1 MSAFDRDRIAL
12 AFQKALRVPRDRLYG
27 RPDDHQVPHSIPES
41 ALTPYLGFVGRGYRQ
56 GGTLLVA
63 ANPGGGGDSQSKTDG
78 DAHLEKALLALRDAH
93 PPQSGGLAA
102 LLDEAASA
110 YIEQVKVIPLQRI
123 IYPVLKAAKV
133 DLADI
138 AFLNVFPYRTRD
150 NAPPPSRLVRVASN
164 EISKPLVDALAPSR
178 IFFLGSGMGKV
189 AAEVIHA
196 DKVYVLKRARGDSYL
211 PPETK
216 KLLSGLSST

>member
-1 MSAFDRDRIAL
+1 MSAFDRDHIAL
-12 AFQKALRVPRDRLYG
+12 AFQKALRVPRDQLYG
-27 RPDDHQVPHSIPES
+27 RPDDQQLPRSIPES
-41 ALTPYLGFVGRGYRQ
+41 ALTPYLGFVGPGYRQ

-63 ANPGGGGDSQSKTDG
+63 ANPGGGGDSQSKTHRDTR
-78 DAHLEKALLALRDAH
+78 LEKALLALRDAH
-93 PPQSGGLAA
+93 PSQSGGLAA
-102 LLDEAASA
+102 LLEKVASA
-110 YIEQVKVIPLQRI
+110 YIEQIKVIPLQRI
-123 IYPVLKAAKV
+123 IYPVLTTAKV

-164 EISKPLVDALAPSR
+164 EICKPLVDALAPSR

-196 DKVYVLKRARGDSYL
+196 GEVYVLKRTRGDSYL
-211 PPETK
+211 PPETL
-216 KLLSGLSST
+216 KLLDGLSST